1 MSELYVRVTGDVAAP
16 AIVFLHG
23 GGLSSR
29 MWQPQT
35 ERLTEF
41 YCLAPDLPE
50 HVHSAALKP
59 FTLERAVS
67 EVARLIHER
76 VPGAQAHIVGLSIG
90 AAVGLELLRTNPELV
105 RRAILSGTTP
115 KLGRGLVKMVELTNG
130 PLLKLL
136 TPKQLATM
144 TMKSQNIPA
153 AYHAI
158 FADDLQHLN
167 ADLINNVYGATATAQ
182 LPQHP
187 VPPTLAVVGEKEPR
201 MSKKYARTISS
212 SVQGVEGR
220 LVKGVGHTWNLEAPL
235 LFNDTIR
242 AWLAER
248 PLPSALHPF
257 T

>member
-23 GGLSSR
+23 GGLSGR

-50 HVHSAALKP
+50 HVHSAAA
-59 FTLERAVS
+59 EI
-67 EVARLIHER
+67 ARLIRER

-90 AAVGLELLRTNPELV
+90 AVVGLELLRTNPKLV

-115 KLGRGLVKMVELTNG
+115 KLGRGLVKMAKLTNG

-136 TPKQLATM
+136 TPRQLAKLTL
-144 TMKSQNIPA
+144 KSQNIPP

-158 FADDLQHLN
+158 FADDFQKLN
-167 ADLINNVYGATATAQ
+167 ADFINNVYSATATAQ
-182 LPQHP
+182 LPQNP
-187 VPPTLAVVGEKEPR
+187 VPPTLVVVGEKESG

-242 AWLAER
+242 AWLAAR
-248 PLPSALHPF
+248 PLPPALQTF

>member
-23 GGLSSR
+23 GGLSGR

-50 HVHSAALKP
+50 HVYSAALKP
-59 FTLERAVS
+59 FTLERAAA
-67 EVARLIHER
+67 EIARLIRER
-76 VPGAQAHIVGLSIG
+76 VPDAQAHVVGLSIG

-115 KLGRGLVKMVELTNG
+115 KLGRGLVKIAELTNG
-130 PLLKLL
+130 PLLRLL
-136 TPKQLATM
+136 SPQQLAKWTL
-144 TMKSQNIPA
+144 KSQNIPP

-158 FADDLQHLN
+158 FADDFQHLN
-167 ADLINNVYGATATAQ
+167 ADLINNVYSATATAQ

-187 VPPTLAVVGEKEPR
+187 VPPTLVVVGEKESG

-242 AWLAER
+242 AWFAEK
-248 PLPSALHPF
+248 PLPPALQTF
-257 T
+257 M

>member
-1 MSELYVRVTGDVAAP
+1 MSELYVRVTGDIAGA

-35 ERLTEF
+35 ENLTEF

-59 FTLERAVS
+59 FTLERAAA
-67 EVARLIHER
+67 EIARLIRER
-76 VPGAQAHIVGLSIG
+76 VPGAQAHVVGLSIG

-105 RRAILSGTTP
+105 RRGILSGTTP
-115 KLGRGLVKMVELTNG
+115 KLGRGLVKMAELTNG

-144 TMKSQNIPA
+144 TMKSQNIPT
-153 AYHAI
+153 AYHDI

-167 ADLINNVYGATATAQ
+167 ADLINNVYGATAVSQ
-182 LPQHP
+182 LPQLP
-187 VPPTLAVVGEKEPR
+187 VPPTLVVVGEKEPG
-201 MSKKYARTISS
+201 MSKKYARRISDS
-212 SVQGVEGR
+212 IQGVEGR

-242 AWLAER
+242 AWLTEK
-248 PLPSALHPF
+248 PLPPALRTF